1 MLLQRSLVKISYA
14 RNGRTS
20 GWRAHGHY
28 LSRKGAQREGER
40 GLGFDADRDEVYLP
54 DRFDAWQKA
63 GDQRLWKIVIS
74 PEAGD
79 RVELRSHAR
88 QIVAKMEA
96 DLGSKLEW
104 AAIDHHDTSHPHVHI
119 AVRGIDEAGR
129 PLRLPREYVRSG
141 IRARSQELLTQ
152 ALGHRQE
159 HERRWARERAVEAL
173 RVTEIDRGLLARASP
188 EGKLSLDG
196 AVPAH
201 PRAQERRL
209 QDLRRL
215 GFLERLGL
223 AERVSDDTWRLS
235 AHLEPALRQLQLAG
249 DIQKSLA
256 RSGSGITDH
265 QAPMVLTRMRPGI
278 EVRGRIA
285 GTDLDEGRDEPLL
298 IIEGTDGKRHLV
310 PQTAAVARARGAGR
324 LRPGRIV
331 TLRGRS
337 FRRGTETIEYTEIAE
352 HGRLRDLR
360 RVETPSTP
368 LDLEGLR
375 SVRETGAL
383 PPEPRADRG
392 FFQQWRRGVRARAV
406 ILERFGLI
414 LPREPEHGS
423 ERERTYQIAE
433 GAEHMVE
440 SRMAERERTPM
451 TFEELERA
459 RGKPLRL
466 AKAEAGRLYRGE
478 LVAYAQG
485 EGKTHWAVLDT
496 GRHLTAVAT
505 DRRDLEIGQDVRAGA
520 RMMQEAENREQRRI
534 IWTLDDMEHQRQRG
548 RGR

>member
-1 MLLQRSLVKISYA
+1 
-14 RNGRTS
+14 
-20 GWRAHGHY
+20 
-28 LSRKGAQREGER
+28 
-40 GLGFDADRDEVYLP
+40 
-54 DRFDAWQKA
+54 
-63 GDQRLWKIVIS
+63 
-74 PEAGD
+74 
-79 RVELRSHAR
+79 
-88 QIVAKMEA
+88 
-96 DLGSKLEW
+96 
-104 AAIDHHDTSHPHVHI
+104 
-119 AVRGIDEAGR
+119 
-129 PLRLPREYVRSG
+129 
-141 IRARSQELLTQ
+141 
-152 ALGHRQE
+152 
-159 HERRWARERAVEAL
+159 
-173 RVTEIDRGLLARASP
+173 VTEIDRGLLARASP
-188 EGKLSLDG
+188 EGEVSLEG
-196 AVPAH
+196 PVPTH
-201 PRAQERRL
+201 PSAQERRL

-215 GFLERLGL
+215 AFLERLGL
-223 AERVSDDTWRLS
+223 AERLSEGTWRLS
-235 AHLEPALRQLQLAG
+235 PHLEPALRQLQLAG

-265 QAPMVLTRMRPGI
+265 HAPMVFTRIRAGV

-285 GTDLDEGRDEPLL
+285 GTDLDEARDEPLL

-310 PQTAAVARARGAGR
+310 PQTTAIARARGSGR

-337 FRRGTETIEYTEIAE
+337 FHKGTEAIEYTEIAE

-375 SVRETGAL
+375 SVRATGAL
-383 PPEPRADRG
+383 PPEAHADRG
-392 FFQQWRRGVRARAV
+392 FFQQWRRAVRTRGA

-414 LPREPEHGS
+414 RPREPEHGS

-440 SRMAERERTPM
+440 SRMAERERRPM

-485 EGKTHWAVLDT
+485 EGNTQWAVLDT
-496 GRHLTAVAT
+496 GRHLTAIPT
-505 DRRDLEIGQDVRAGA
+505 NHRDLEIGQDVRARAG
-520 RMMQEAENREQRRI
+520 MIQEAENLEHRRTT
-534 IWTLDDMEHQRQRG
+534 WTLDDMEHQRERG